1 MLNKPG
7 SSLDTTGSG
16 DVPNNPAPASRTAAA
31 KNKNKPPRTKQ
42 EKTPDQEAWVN
53 LRAATL
59 KITEADGLRA
69 TLVRANMFLG
79 CSASI

>member
-1 MLNKPG
+1 MSQESK
-7 SSLDTTGSG
+7 GSG
-16 DVPNNPAPASRTAAA
+16 EVPNNPAPGGRSAAA
-31 KNKNKPPRTKQ
+31 KNKNRPRTKQ
-42 EKTPDQEAWVN
+42 EKTPEQEAWLN

-79 CSASI
+79 CSAFV